1 MSSFAEN
8 IFFCTP
14 IMCEEEEGRARRVQ
28 STVTRAA
35 SMSGLDAST
44 RALVERLRA
53 KAETLRAKDA
63 AGRGFGGP
71 AGEEDAPPSR
81 SSGAACSSFEEMGL
95 KSELL
100 RGMVEFG
107 YERPSEVQQTAL
119 PLVLTGRDAILQ
131 AQSGTGKTSLVAVA
145 CCQVVRSLS
154 PKVQAVVLSPS
165 RELAVQT
172 ASTAASLGRHLKGL
186 GAHAA
191 VGGKLTKEDARAL
204 ARGVQ
209 VVSGTP
215 GRVLDLL
222 RRHKLREGQVKL
234 LVLDEADEMLSAGFA
249 EQIYG
254 VYRLLPSGS
263 QIVLISATMPPEV
276 LELSERFMAAPVRVV
291 LKAEELALR
300 GIRQFFTLVDG
311 EEWKLDAL
319 VDACARLRAT
329 QCVVFCNARKKVD
342 WLTLKLRGAGM
353 ACAAAHG
360 QMNQRERDRV
370 MKEFRA
376 GKAKVLL
383 STDVWARGIDVRGVN
398 LVVNYDLPRS
408 KDTYL
413 HRIGR
418 TGRFGRQGVALNLVR
433 AEDVPHMRDIEKHY
447 AVDIAELPRDLKSLL
462 PK

>member
-1 MSSFAEN
+1 MSS
-8 IFFCTP
+8 
-14 IMCEEEEGRARRVQ
+14 
-28 STVTRAA
+28 S
-35 SMSGLDAST
+35 LDAST

-53 KAETLRAKDA
+53 KAETLKADEA
-63 AGRGFGGP
+63 AGLARGGRPWRP
-71 AGEEDAPPSR
+71 AGGGGIGGGWRAGDDDEGGHAR
-81 SSGAACSSFEEMGL
+81 SGAPCETFEGMGL
-95 KSELL
+95 KELLL
-100 RGMVEFG
+100 RGMAEFG
-107 YERPSEVQQTAL
+107 YERPSLVQQSAL
-119 PLVLTGRDAILQ
+119 PLVLSGRDAILQ

-145 CCQVVRSLS
+145 CCQMVRAGS

-172 ASTAASLGRHLKGL
+172 ASTASALGRHLKGM
-186 GAHAA
+186 GAYAC
-191 VGGKLTKEDARAL
+191 VGGKVTKEDARAL
-204 ARGVQ
+204 AKGVQ

-234 LVLDEADEMLSAGFA
+234 LVLDEADEMLVAGFA
-249 EQIYG
+249 DQIYA

-276 LELSERFMAAPVRVV
+276 LELTERFMVAPVRIT
-291 LKAEELALR
+291 LKAEELALE
-300 GIRQFFTLVDG
+300 GIRQYFVLVEG

-319 VDACARLRAT
+319 VDACGRMRVS

-342 WLTLKLRGAGM
+342 WLAVKLRGAGM

-360 QMNQRERDRV
+360 EMNQRDRDRV

-383 STDVWARGIDVRGVN
+383 STDVWARGIDVRDVN

-418 TGRFGRQGVALNLVR
+418 TGRFGRTGVAVNLVR
-433 AEDVPHMRDIEKHY
+433 NEDVPHMRDIERHF

-462 PK
+462 